1 MDFCRVATALCLC
14 P

>member
-1 MDFCRVATALCLC
+1 MDFCRVAAALCLC